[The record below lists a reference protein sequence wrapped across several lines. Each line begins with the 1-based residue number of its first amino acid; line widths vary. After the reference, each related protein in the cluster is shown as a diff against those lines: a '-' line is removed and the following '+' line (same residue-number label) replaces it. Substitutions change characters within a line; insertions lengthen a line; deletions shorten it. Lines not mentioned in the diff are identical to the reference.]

1 MKNNKTGLANIC
13 KRQATKYLV
22 LLISLFIHCHTAK
35 GQKLQIW
42 VMEPDSLIINKTWND
57 RNGENNL
64 YIRVYAACNPDKPPF
79 DAHLTQIQAHLKN
92 ASRNLKIEYDEP
104 DYQMCM
110 IFLSEKDIWFHDV
123 NGIKAVFIPF
133 TYCGN
138 EDTTVLLSYIIL
150 YKKHK
155 YLFHFTFECNED
167 FEDGSECILDE
178 KSARKQIKKLPKELR
193 EVLFNHLKENY
204 KTEIDF
210 I

>member
-1 MKNNKTGLANIC
+1 
-13 KRQATKYLV
+13 
-22 LLISLFIHCHTAK
+22 
-35 GQKLQIW
+35 
-42 VMEPDSLIINKTWND
+42 MEPDSVIINKTWID
-57 RNGENNL
+57 RNGENKL

-92 ASRNLKIEYDEP
+92 TSRSLNIKYDEP

-133 TYCGN
+133 SYCGN
-138 EDTTVLLSYIIL
+138 MDTTVRLSYIIL

-155 YLFHFTFECNED
+155 YLFHFTFECNEI
-167 FEDGSECILDE
+167 FEGGTKCILEE
-178 KSARKQIKKLPKELR
+178 KSARKQIKKIPKELR

-204 KTEIDF
+204 ETEIDF